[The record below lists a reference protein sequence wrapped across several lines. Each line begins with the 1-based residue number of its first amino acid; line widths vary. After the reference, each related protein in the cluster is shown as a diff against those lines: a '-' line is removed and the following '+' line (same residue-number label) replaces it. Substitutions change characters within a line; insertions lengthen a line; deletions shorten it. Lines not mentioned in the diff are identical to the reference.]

1 MYTRQ
6 SFTIWTLKR
15 GTVKI
20 NLNHIGIWF
29 TTRRHTSTV
38 TTASSPSTQSPMKI
52 ITIYLDWHPL
62 VCRKHHRCSRLRA
75 QPERGFRP
83 PGARWECAPSQGWK
97 ELTSIQSISSEVNV
111 VPQNPDVLCVDF
123 FRQMCHEHHCIGVRV
138 VHQRLTFLSTF
149 VWTCPQS
156 STIYCE
162 LL

>member
-1 MYTRQ
+1 MYTQQ

-15 GTVKI
+15 RTVKI

-52 ITIYLDWHPL
+52 ITIYLDWHPP
-62 VCRKHHRCSRLRA
+62 VCRKHHRCSRLQA

-83 PGARWECAPSQGWK
+83 REARWECEPFQGWK
-97 ELTSIQSISSEVNV
+97 KLTSIQSIFSEINV
-111 VPQNPDVLCVDF
+111 LPQNPDVLCVDF
-123 FRQMCHEHHCIGVRV
+123 FRQMCHEHHRLCVRV
-138 VHQRLTFLSTF
+138 VHQRLTFLRAF